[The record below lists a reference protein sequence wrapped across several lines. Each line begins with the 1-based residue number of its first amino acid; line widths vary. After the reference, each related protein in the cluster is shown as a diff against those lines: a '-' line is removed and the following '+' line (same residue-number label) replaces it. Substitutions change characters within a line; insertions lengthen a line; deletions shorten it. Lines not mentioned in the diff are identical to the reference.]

1 MSLPEDGMSSGHFR
15 SPQLVT
21 WSVTASVRNKDPP
34 EIEYRSNMT
43 SSTLLDANPM
53 ENPALFNDIKI
64 EPPEELLAS
73 DFSLP
78 QVEPV
83 DLSFHKPKAP
93 LQPASMLQAPIRP
106 PKPQSS
112 PQTLVVSTSTSDMS
126 TSANIPTVLTPG
138 SVLTSSQSTGS
149 QQILHVI
156 HTIPSVSLPNKMG
169 GLKTIPVVVQ
179 SLPMVY
185 TTLPADGG
193 PAAITVPL
201 IGGDGKNA
209 GSVKVDPTSMSPLE
223 IPSDSEESTIE
234 SGSSALQSLQGLQQE
249 REAL

>member
-1 MSLPEDGMSSGHFR
+1 
-15 SPQLVT
+15 
-21 WSVTASVRNKDPP
+21 
-34 EIEYRSNMT
+34 MT
-43 SSTLLDANPM
+43 SSPLLDASPM
-53 ENPALFNDIKI
+53 EHPALFNDIKI

-106 PKPQSS
+106 PRPPAAAQAMAVPTSS
-112 PQTLVVSTSTSDMS
+112 DTG
-126 TSANIPTVLTPG
+126 TSATIPTVLTPG
-138 SVLTSSQSTGS
+138 SILASSQGTAG
-149 QQILHVI
+149 QPILHVI

-169 GLKTIPVVVQ
+169 GLKTIPLVVQ

-185 TTLPADGG
+185 TSLPADGS

-209 GSVKVDPTSMSPLE
+209 GSGE
-223 IPSDSEESTIE
+223 CR
-234 SGSSALQSLQGLQQE
+234 QGLQLPIVTRLQRTRFLSHSVLSLFTSSNWE
-249 REAL
+249 GHCFKGDLF